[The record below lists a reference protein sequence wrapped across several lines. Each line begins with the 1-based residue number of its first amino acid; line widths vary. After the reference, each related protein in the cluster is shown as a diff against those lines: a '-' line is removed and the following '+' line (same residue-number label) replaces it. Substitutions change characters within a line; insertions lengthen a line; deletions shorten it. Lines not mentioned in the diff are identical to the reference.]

1 MKNFVI
7 ILNIAM
13 FFNWFIFMMVGFIA
27 TPKSLGFEI
36 WGFTAITC
44 LLVQLAWVI
53 LDAMKDKG
61 YAD

>member
-13 FFNWFIFMMVGFIA
+13 FFNWLIFMMVAFMV

-36 WGFTAITC
+36 WGLSAVTC
-44 LLVQLAWVI
+44 LLVQLGWVI
-53 LDAMKDKG
+53 LDAMKDEG